1 MQMQTVWYILIHV
14 SLGLIG
20 WVIFMFTNQGVLAAF
35 AACAGVQAWPM
46 YELYRLTWEKFESVR
61 LEQSEPEHRKSD
73 TRAYWM
79 RMGRLYFFR
88 SCAYALLTLFVA
100 WLMRGVGS

>member
-1 MQMQTVWYILIHV
+1 MNMQTIWYVLIHV

-20 WVIFMFTNQGVLAAF
+20 WQVFTVTNQGVLTAL

-46 YELYRLTWEKFESVR
+46 YELYRLSWDKFDSMR
-61 LEQSEPEHRKSD
+61 SSLTGAEHRKKE
-73 TRAYWM
+73 TRAYWL
-79 RMGRLYFFR
+79 RMGRFYLFR

-100 WLMRGVGS
+100 WLMRG

>member
-1 MQMQTVWYILIHV
+1 MNMATVWYVLIHI

-20 WVIFMFTNQGVLAAF
+20 WKVFTVTNQGALAAF

-46 YELYRLTWEKFESVR
+46 YEFYRLTWDKFDSFRFR
-61 LEQSEPEHRKSD
+61 LTGSEHRKKE
-73 TRAYWM
+73 TRGYWI

-88 SCAYALLTLFVA
+88 TSAYALLTLFVA
-100 WLMRGVGS
+100 WLMRG

>member
-1 MQMQTVWYILIHV
+1 MQMQTIWYVLIHV

-20 WVIFMFTNQGVLAAF
+20 WKIFTFTNQGVLAAF

-46 YELYRLTWEKFESVR
+46 YEIYRRTWGKFDSMRSRRTGSV
-61 LEQSEPEHRKSD
+61 SRKKQ
-73 TRAYWM
+73 TRGYWI
-79 RMGRLYFFR
+79 RMGRLHLFR

-100 WLMRGVGS
+100 WLMRGA

>member
-1 MQMQTVWYILIHV
+1 MQMQTIWYVLIHV

-20 WVIFMFTNQGVLAAF
+20 WKIFTFTNQGVLAAF

-46 YELYRLTWEKFESVR
+46 YEMYRLTWEKFDSMRSRRTGSASQKKE
-61 LEQSEPEHRKSD
+61 
-73 TRAYWM
+73 TRGYWI
-79 RMGRLYFFR
+79 RMGRLYLFR

-100 WLMRGVGS
+100 WLMRGA

>member
-1 MQMQTVWYILIHV
+1 MNMQTVWYLLIHV

-20 WVIFMFTNQGVLAAF
+20 WQVFTVTNQGVLTAL

-46 YELYRLTWEKFESVR
+46 YELYRLSWDKFDS
-61 LEQSEPEHRKSD
+61 HRSSLTSAEARTRE
-73 TRAYWM
+73 TRAYWL
-79 RMGRLYFFR
+79 RMARFWFFR

-100 WLMRGVGS
+100 WMMRG

>member
-1 MQMQTVWYILIHV
+1 MQMQTVWYVLIHI

-20 WVIFMFTNQGVLAAF
+20 WKIFTFTTGRACSFCCLRRGSGLADVRD
-35 AACAGVQAWPM
+35 VQDNM
-46 YELYRLTWEKFESVR
+46 EKFDNMR
-61 LEQSEPEHRKSD
+61 AKKLETEYHKRE

-88 SCAYALLTLFVA
+88 SCAYALITLFVA
-100 WLMRGVGS
+100 WLMRGVGPQ